1 MTQQTTVEELQAK
14 FDTLKGDFHAQ
25 ETAVE
30 ARQKEQ
36 TKNANILEAL
46 KQELSDLLQR
56 TQSKLEQGETLTAD
70 EYVELKQSDTSLKA
84 RIEYYEALA
93 EDLENLVYNE
103 RKKLFD
109 IQQELIII
117 RSRICDLQA
126 SERIQKFNE
135 KNAQELAEIFALLF
149 LTGKYTAPPDS
160 EITDQESTLL
170 YLEKAIG
177 DFIYISYRK
186 FMPEKLKLSSPHLSE
201 FEPKRPTQIH
211 LEQFEA
217 PKGLAGLLAKAGN

>member
-1 MTQQTTVEELQAK
+1 MTQQPTAEELQAK
-14 FDTLKGDFHAQ
+14 FDALKGDFHAQ

-46 KQELSDLLQR
+46 KQELSELLQR
-56 TQSKLEQGETLTAD
+56 TQGKLERGETLTAD
-70 EYVELKQSDTSLKA
+70 EYVELKQSDTGLKA

-93 EDLENLVYNE
+93 EDLENLAYNE

-109 IQQELIII
+109 IQQQLIEI
-117 RSRICDLQA
+117 RSEICDLQA
-126 SERIQKFNE
+126 SKRIKAFND
-135 KNAQELAEIFALLF
+135 KNAKELAEIFALLF
-149 LTGKYTAPPDS
+149 LTGKYTAPPDA
-160 EITDQESTLL
+160 EMTDQEATLL
-170 YLEKAIG
+170 HLEKAIG

-186 FMPEKLKLSSPHLSE
+186 FMPEKLKLYSPHLNG
-201 FEPKRPTQIH
+201 FQPKRPTQIH

-217 PKGLAGLLAKAGN
+217 QKGLAGLLAKAGK